1 MPAILRLPIT
11 NVYARGDF
19 TVSVSIGSEATE
31 LQLILDTGSSTLALH
46 SSQYQPESDS
56 HLVPTT
62 LVQEV
67 IYGIGGWAGPVT
79 QTSMQLQGDISLTL
93 PQNYVALATRGE
105 PPLAKAD
112 GILGLAYNRLNQ
124 ATDISQYLKLQ
135 HPPRSASLPWPFSQC
150 GVDALQQ
157 IATELKA
164 YPKQNLTPW
173 FSNIEQHDVVAN
185 IFAFYCRRSSIH
197 HAADETQTAQD
208 ALNKGWFIL
217 GGGTEQHDLYAGD
230 FQNIRVWHDV
240 YYNVQL
246 TAIQVADLPPI
257 PCAPGNGADS
267 ANGFFDTGSSV
278 ILLPDTIYQ
287 SLLQHLIRFNPQL
300 QTILQQLPAFNGV
313 EQGLDAQLIK
323 LSDWPELYFY
333 FVADNGD
340 TVKLA
345 CPAHDYWQMNAP
357 AFGLCSF
364 KIIAQLPH
372 FASQNILGLP
382 LLCNY
387 FTVFD
392 RAVHQTGVIR
402 CASAK
407 R

>member
-11 NVYARGDF
+11 NVYANGDF
-19 TVSVSIGSEATE
+19 TVSVSIGSEAIK

-46 SSQYQPESDS
+46 SSRYQPQLDT
-56 HLVPTT
+56 HLQPTT

-79 QTSMQLQGDISLTL
+79 QTSMQLHGDVSLTL
-93 PQNYVALATRGE
+93 PQNFVALATRGE

-112 GILGLAYNRLNQ
+112 GILGLAYKRLNQ
-124 ATDISQYLKLQ
+124 ATDISEFLAHQQPAL
-135 HPPRSASLPWPFSQC
+135 SASLPWPFRHC
-150 GVDALQQ
+150 GVDSLKQ
-157 IATELKA
+157 IAAILQD
-164 YPKQNLTPW
+164 YPKHNLPPW
-173 FSNIEQHDVVAN
+173 FSNIEQHGVVAN

-197 HAADETQTAQD
+197 RTAQQTHTSQD
-208 ALNKGWFIL
+208 PLNQGWFIL
-217 GGGTEQHDLYAGD
+217 GGGVEQHDLYDGD

-246 TAIQVADLPPI
+246 TAIQVGDLAPI
-257 PCAPGNGADS
+257 PCPPGNGVDS

-278 ILLPDTIYQ
+278 ILLPDTTYQ
-287 SLLQHLIRFNPQL
+287 SLLQHLVQFNPLL
-300 QTILQQLPAFNGV
+300 QTVLQQLPAFTGV
-313 EQGLDAQLIK
+313 EQGLDATLIN
-323 LSDWPELYFY
+323 LVDWPVLYFY
-333 FVADNGD
+333 FASGNGD

-345 CPAHDYWQMNAP
+345 CPPHDYWQMNAP
-357 AFGLCSF
+357 EFGLSSF

-372 FASQNILGLP
+372 FANQSIIGLP

-392 RAVHQTGVIR
+392 RAAHQTGVIR
-402 CASAK
+402 CAVA
-407 R
+407 RR